1 MISTPSPFPF
11 TSLLNPPSRILQRSL
26 GLLTFSC
33 LSASV
38 SFCKKKKKNLLL
50 SAHTHSRMAP
60 KTGQWELLKGVSW
73 QNDWVIFPKHF
84 SLGTG
89 WTIIYFFKYEPFWVF
104 LYKNIADMT
113 LQYQVYTNNVYTA
126 DQERDGAL
134 IKYRTELHL
143 SASGNRHPW
152 LICHII
158 SFVHS
163 TGLGL
168 LKLIKIDR
176 NS

>member
-1 MISTPSPFPF
+1 MTESFSPNIF
-11 TSLLNPPSRILQRSL
+11 LWAL
-26 GLLTFSC
+26 
-33 LSASV
+33 A
-38 SFCKKKKKNLLL
+38 
-50 SAHTHSRMAP
+50 
-60 KTGQWELLKGVSW
+60 GQLF
-73 QNDWVIFPKHF
+73 I
-84 SLGTG
+84 
-89 WTIIYFFKYEPFWVF
+89 FFKYEPFWVF

-113 LQYQVYTNNVYTA
+113 LQYQVYTNNVYIA

-143 SASGNRHPW
+143 SASGNRHTW